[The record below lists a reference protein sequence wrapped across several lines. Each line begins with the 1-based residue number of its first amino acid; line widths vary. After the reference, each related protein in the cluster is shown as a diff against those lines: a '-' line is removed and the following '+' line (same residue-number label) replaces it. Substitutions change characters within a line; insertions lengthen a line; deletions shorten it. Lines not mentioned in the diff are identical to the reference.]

1 MERNWA
7 GNVTYRAGAV
17 EHPSSVAGV
26 REMISRG
33 GPLRVLGTRHCFN
46 DIADTAGILFALDKV
61 PLEIEVSEDR
71 NSVRVSSGARYG
83 DIAPVLEAEGLAL
96 SNLASLPHISVGG
109 AVATGTHGSGDRI
122 GSLSSTV
129 RALTILTAGG
139 EIRRLARGDTDFNG
153 AVVSLGALGVVLD
166 LTLDVE
172 PTYRIAQHVYDRPRW
187 DMVLESLD
195 AVTGAGTS
203 VSVFSRWQ
211 DADTADQIWVKQ
223 RQPDERAQERA
234 DALGVVALEGGGE
247 LAPQRFGLG
256 HPAGER
262 EELSQAEPRRGL
274 VGPALDRADQHPARV
289 VEAVD
294 ELEDA
299 GERQVELALERLV
312 LGRVE
317 GLGQLDRPLERRD
330 GRHRVAAVQVRH
342 GERVVHV
349 GPRRIQPDGL
359 PERLDDAPHVSEQD
373 LEALL
378 EPVADVDP
386 GVVGPVPAVERH
398 HELRRRPLVPLH
410 AVRGRA
416 RREGRGGHR
425 ELRAEVLAVVR
436 VVALLVDGHAPR
448 RAVVHLPG
456 RPPERRSPHC

>member
-234 DALGVVALEGGGE
+234 ELMRRLGATIADGPRHPIIGVDPVATSEQGGVAGPWFQRLPHFRLEFTPSAGAE
-247 LAPQRFGLG
+247 LQS
-256 HPAGER
+256 EY
-262 EELSQAEPRRGL
+262 L
-274 VGPALDRADQHPARV
+274 VPRADAVAAIEALRSLADRIAPLLLVNEVRTVRADDLWLSSSYGTDAVGLHFTWRPDEAGVRALLPEIEAALPATARPHWGKV
-289 VEAVD
+289 FTLDGAEVRSRYPRWDDFATLRD
-294 ELEDA
+294 ELDP
-299 GERQVELALERLV
+299 ERRFVNAYLERL
-312 LGRVE
+312 
-317 GLGQLDRPLERRD
+317 GL
-330 GRHRVAAVQVRH
+330 
-342 GERVVHV
+342 
-349 GPRRIQPDGL
+349 
-359 PERLDDAPHVSEQD
+359 
-373 LEALL
+373 
-378 EPVADVDP
+378 
-386 GVVGPVPAVERH
+386 
-398 HELRRRPLVPLH
+398 
-410 AVRGRA
+410 
-416 RREGRGGHR
+416 
-425 ELRAEVLAVVR
+425 
-436 VVALLVDGHAPR
+436 
-448 RAVVHLPG
+448 
-456 RPPERRSPHC
+456 